1 MPAFHAFKCDFLKEN
16 CKTEA
21 QHTVFLLLA
30 SLEGLSAHAYEA
42 CSAVWVLTANV
53 YMKFHPIRSF
63 ENHAAMVCHQ
73 KGGVCSATIDLQKRL
88 LPRKCSIHSI
98 IHP

>member
-1 MPAFHAFKCDFLKEN
+1 MYGEVMVPAFHGFNCDFPKEI

-30 SLEGLSAHAYEA
+30 SLEGMSAHAYEA

-53 YMKFHPIRSF
+53 YIKFHPIRSS
-63 ENHAAMVCHQ
+63 EKHAAMLCHQ
-73 KGGVCSATIDLQKRL
+73 KRGCVLGDS
-88 LPRKCSIHSI
+88 
-98 IHP
+98 